1 MILYFIIE
9 NILRFKK
16 GAVPVGLLCY
26 PLLQAAD
33 VLLYKATH
41 IPVGEDQNQHLNIIR
56 HMAYMF
62 NLTFKCDYFPMPEK
76 VTFLFKV
83 ITLLE

>member
-1 MILYFIIE
+1 MFFFLVNKFALIYNNFF
-9 NILRFKK
+9 RFKK

-41 IPVGEDQNQHLNIIR
+41 IPVGEDQSQHLNVIR
-56 HMAYMF
+56 HMAQTF
-62 NLTFKCDYFPMPEK
+62 NLVFKCDYFPIPEK
-76 VTFLFKV
+76 VIFF
-83 ITLLE
+83 I